1 MMDKYEMSNYLEKNF
16 KTILYDHIKNIEKRV
31 QISRGD
37 MDKIYDL
44 VDEIKFYK
52 SWQEDSDYNISVFL
66 NKDDERVEF

>member
-1 MMDKYEMSNYLEKNF
+1 MSNYLEKNF

-31 QISRGD
+31 QITRGD

-44 VDEIKFYK
+44 LDEIKFYK

-66 NKDDERVEF
+66 KKD

>member
-1 MMDKYEMSNYLEKNF
+1 MMDKYEMSNYLKKNF

>member
-1 MMDKYEMSNYLEKNF
+1 MDKYEMSNYLEKNF
-16 KTILYDHIKNIEKRV
+16 NTILYDHIKNIEKRV

-44 VDEIKFYK
+44 LDEIKFYK

-66 NKDDERVEF
+66 KKD

>member
-31 QISRGD
+31 QITRGD

-44 VDEIKFYK
+44 LDEIKFYK

-66 NKDDERVEF
+66 KKD

>member
-16 KTILYDHIKNIEKRV
+16 KTILEDHIKNIEKRV

>member
-16 KTILYDHIKNIEKRV
+16 KTILCDHIKNIERRV

-44 VDEIKFYK
+44 LDEIKFYK

-66 NKDDERVEF
+66 KKD